1 MVVDTMENLLRI
13 LNLEDV
19 ATDAE
24 LIERELRNG
33 QIACTIRRVETRE
46 AFVEALDVFAPEVI
60 LADYSLPTFD
70 GLSALAI
77 ARDTCP
83 GVSFI
88 FVSGAI
94 GEERA
99 IEALKQGAVDY
110 VLKDRLLRLVPSVR
124 RALREAEERLAR
136 RRAEEALRKA
146 HDELEQRVK
155 ERTAELSAANTELKA
170 QIAERKQAE
179 AALRESEDRLS
190 RILASAMDAIVAI
203 DENGRIILFNEAA
216 EQVFRCRAARAIG
229 QPFERFLCDGL
240 CALLEERIAAIEAGG
255 AVKRYLGAPEDLPAL
270 RANGETF
277 PIEATISQVE
287 VGGRRLFTIILRDV
301 KERWQAE
308 AALNRLQQENVYLQE
323 ELKQEHNF
331 EEIVGA
337 SRAIQEVFKGIE
349 QVAGTDA
356 TVLISGETGTGKEL
370 VARAIHNRSRRKDST
385 LIKVNCAALPASLI
399 ENELFGHEKGAFTGA
414 TTQCKGRFEL
424 ADGGTLFLD
433 EVGELP
439 PETQIKLL
447 RVLQE
452 REFERIG
459 GTRTIK
465 VDVRLVGASNRD
477 LEASVKDGSFRAD
490 LFYRLNI
497 FPIHIPP
504 LRERRDDIPLLV
516 DHFINKFTRS
526 LGKHV
531 DGVDPRAM
539 DQLVR
544 YAWPGNVR
552 ELANVIERATILCE
566 GHTLLQKHLGL
577 STNSVLDEPGL
588 MTIEE
593 AERQAI
599 LKAFETTGW
608 VIGGPKGAAR
618 LLGLPRTTL
627 LYRMKKLNITRPNE
641 RAVSVS

>member
-1 MVVDTMENLLRI
+1 MDPPLRI

-24 LIERELRNG
+24 FVERELRKG
-33 QIACTIRRVETRE
+33 QIAFTLRRVDTRD
-46 AFVEALDVFAPEVI
+46 AFVAALDGFAPEVI

-77 ARDTCP
+77 AQRLCP
-83 GVSFI
+83 DVPFI

-110 VLKDRLLRLVPSVR
+110 VLKDRLARLVPSVR
-124 RALREAEERLAR
+124 RALREAEERIAR
-136 RRAEEALRKA
+136 RRAEEALRQA
-146 HDELEQRVK
+146 HDDLEQRVK
-155 ERTAELSAANTELKA
+155 KRTAELSAANTALQA
-170 QIAERKQAE
+170 QIAERKRAE
-179 AALRESEDRLS
+179 TALQESEDRLS
-190 RILASAMDAIVAI
+190 RILASAMDAIVTI
-203 DENGRIILFNEAA
+203 DENRRITLFNEAA
-216 EQVFRCRAARAIG
+216 EQLFCCKAARAIG
-229 QPFERFLCDGL
+229 QPFARFLSDGL
-240 CALLEERIAAIEAGG
+240 CTLLGEHIAEIEAGG

-287 VGGRRLFTIILRDV
+287 VSGRRLFTIILRDV
-301 KERWQAE
+301 HERRQAE
-308 AALNRLQQENVYLQE
+308 AALNRLQQENVYLQSE
-323 ELKQEHNF
+323 IKLEHDF

-337 SRAIQEVFKGIE
+337 SRAIQEVFKSIE

-385 LIKVNCAALPASLI
+385 LIKVNCAALPANLI
-399 ENELFGHEKGAFTGA
+399 ESELFGHEKGAFTGA
-414 TTQCKGRFEL
+414 TTQRKGRFEL

-439 PETQIKLL
+439 SETPIKLL

-465 VDVRLVGASNRD
+465 VDVRLVGATNRD
-477 LEASVKDGSFRAD
+477 LEASVKAGTFRAD

-497 FPIHIPP
+497 FPIPLPP

-516 DHFINKFTRS
+516 THFIRKYTRR
-526 LGKHV
+526 LGKPI
-531 DGVDPRAM
+531 DGVDPQAM
-539 DQLVR
+539 DKLMR

-552 ELANVIERATILCE
+552 ELANVIERATIFCE
-566 GHTLLQKHLGL
+566 GHRLLPKHLGIAPDPML
-577 STNSVLDEPGL
+577 AEPGL
-588 MTIEE
+588 MTLEE

-599 LKAFETTGW
+599 LKALETTGW
-608 VIGGPKGAAR
+608 VIGGPQGAAR

-627 LYRMKKLNITRPNE
+627 LYRMKKLKIKAKQTE
-641 RAVSVS
+641 